1 MTIVEPGTQVRAID
15 GVVSTMAGTVAGAT
29 PNVAVQEAGAW
40 RCEVVCTA
48 QELEALADEWRALER
63 QAGQGAQT
71 FQSSAW
77 VLAWED
83 AFRGLNGAK
92 YEPHVIV
99 VRDGAGRAVLIWP
112 LMRVRYPLNLTLITW
127 LSDPFGQYGDVI
139 TSLSGAALHGAMKA
153 ALDMLKA
160 DDGADLLRLK
170 FVRADA
176 VAASFLRQHAL
187 QTAEEYGAPW
197 LDLSPY
203 ATPDDLEKRYNR
215 TQRRRRRKIIN
226 RLKKHLGVEPSFRRL
241 TDAGEIRTAISA
253 MLENKRQWLRE
264 KGLVSR
270 ALFHERAEP
279 FFQRLAERMMADAQ
293 GPDFVLSVLEAN
305 GEQLSWEM
313 GFRWKGR
320 HLAYM
325 TAQRSDVRAF
335 SIGRLHMHHSQSLA
349 VADGMQVFD
358 LLVPAAPHK
367 ESWSS
372 HVEEVRNYFLPLSLR
387 GRLLG
392 QTYLCHL
399 RPLLREA
406 YHRLPAGVRSFLHLS
421 EIHEHDK
428 AEACPQGA
436 H

>member
-1 MTIVEPGTQVRAID
+1 MTIVEPGTQVHGIEE
-15 GVVSTMAGTVAGAT
+15 VVSTMAGTVAGVKSLAT
-29 PNVAVQEAGAW
+29 TREASAW
-40 RCEVVCTA
+40 RCEVVRTA
-48 QELEALADEWRALER
+48 QDMEALADEWRALER
-63 QAGQGAQT
+63 QAGRGAQA

-77 VLAWED
+77 GLAWED

-99 VRDGAGRAVLIWP
+99 VRNGAGRAVLIWP
-112 LMRVRYPLNLTLITW
+112 LMRVRYPLKLTLLTW

-139 TSLSGAALHGAMKA
+139 TALSGTALHEAMKA

-160 DDGADLLRLK
+160 DDGGDLLRLK

-176 VAASFLRQHAL
+176 VAAPFLREHAL

-215 TQRRRRRKIIN
+215 TQRRRRRKIVN

-241 TDAGEIRTAISA
+241 MDVDEIRAAIPV

-270 ALFHERAEP
+270 ALFHDRAEA
-279 FFQRLAERMMADAQ
+279 FFLRLAERMMADAE

-320 HLAYM
+320 HIAYM
-325 TAQRSDVRAF
+325 TAQRPDVRTF

-349 VADGMQVFD
+349 VADGMEVFD

-399 RPLLREA
+399 RPMLREA

-421 EIHEHDK
+421 DIHEHDK